1 MRHMQKYLEPAH
13 TLIRKF
19 ARDGKLSA
27 GIDLISEITGSDRTS
42 VYRWMRPKE
51 KGGTGGLVPTKQQ
64 MKLLDYAQRARI
76 PLQASDF
83 FGDAQHA
90 A

>member
-1 MRHMQKYLEPAH
+1 MEKYLEPAH
-13 TLIRKF
+13 TVIRKF
-19 ARDGKLSA
+19 AVNGKLSS

-64 MKLLDYAQRARI
+64 PKLLEYAKENRLA
-76 PLQASDF
+76 LATADF
-83 FGDAQHA
+83 FGVAHEA

>member
-1 MRHMQKYLEPAH
+1 MQKYLEPAH
-13 TLIRKF
+13 TVIRKF
-19 ARDGKLSA
+19 ASNGKLSS

-64 MKLLDYAQRARI
+64 PKLLEYAKENYV
-76 PLQASDF
+76 PLATADF
-83 FGDAQHA
+83 FERAHEA

>member
-1 MRHMQKYLEPAH
+1 MQKYLEPAH
-13 TLIRKF
+13 TVIGKF
-19 ARDGKLSA
+19 ARNGKLSS

-64 MKLLDYAQRARI
+64 PKLLEYAQSECI
-76 PLQASDF
+76 PLGPHDF
-83 FGDAQHA
+83 FGAEAHEA